1 MTPALNSPPNSS
13 LQPAPVSTPILQG
26 LKTVILKH
34 WHPQEIR
41 PPIVD
46 PDLPHQTGIE
56 RSAEVFRYS
65 VLAAEHW
72 LSPAGCMR
80 EWLRFNTRVAIILAI
95 PSVMIVPIITYSLTQ
110 FTTWTTLLVQT
121 TSNLILFPLSALLM
135 VGLVSAV
142 VFLAKSIQSRYPRRP
157 PHGYYE

>member
-1 MTPALNSPPNSS
+1 MTPALNSPQNSS
-13 LQPAPVSTPILQG
+13 LQPAPAATPTLRS
-26 LKTVILKH
+26 LKTTILKH
-34 WHPQEIR
+34 WHPQEIK
-41 PPIVD
+41 PPTVD
-46 PDLPHQTGIE
+46 PDLPYQTGVE
-56 RSAEVFRYS
+56 RSAEVLRYS
-65 VLAAEHW
+65 VLATEHW

-95 PSVMIVPIITYSLTQ
+95 PSVMIVPMITYALTQ

-142 VFLAKSIQSRYPRRP
+142 VFLAKSIQGRYPHRP
-157 PHGYYE
+157 PPGYFE